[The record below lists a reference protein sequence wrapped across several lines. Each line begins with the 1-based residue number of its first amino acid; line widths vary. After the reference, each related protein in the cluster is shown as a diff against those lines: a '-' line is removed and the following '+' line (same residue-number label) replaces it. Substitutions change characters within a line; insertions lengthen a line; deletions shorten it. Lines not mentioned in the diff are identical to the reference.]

1 MQRKAVRILSTLTQQ
16 NMMKSLIHI
25 LQILVYD
32 KFNAIDMLMGRK
44 ERILMN
50 FENQLEAIERVCRS
64 SLLDASINSLD
75 EIIEVESNAL
85 RKICLWC

>member
-1 MQRKAVRILSTLTQQ
+1 
-16 NMMKSLIHI
+16 MKSLIHI